1 MKIEPSKG
9 RLTTKG
15 SASPGR
21 KAAIRSAPFAQELR
35 EASREDTEDWDEL
48 VAKVDELAERRIAA
62 PSLELLAEYKAAVGN
77 FLQRVL
83 ARAHRLE
90 ERGFID
96 FRGRRRVYMLMRCV
110 DERLAELAEGFI
122 RNQGKGLA
130 LVSMLDEI
138 RGILLD
144 LYF

>member
-1 MKIEPSKG
+1 M
-9 RLTTKG
+9 
-15 SASPGR
+15 
-21 KAAIRSAPFAQELR
+21 
-35 EASREDTEDWDEL
+35 
-48 VAKVDELAERRIAA
+48 AKVDELAERLIAA

-77 FLQRVL
+77 FLQRDL

-96 FRGRRRVYMLMRCV
+96 FRGRRRVYIFMLLRCG
-110 DERLAELAEGFI
+110 DERLADLAESFV
-122 RNQGKGLA
+122 RRQGKGLA